1 MRKLVYAAGWLVL
14 FAGAVRA
21 DDAEAK
27 AIVEKAIKA
36 HGGAEVLN
44 KFQAI
49 SVKEK
54 GKFYGMGAAFDYTLE
69 MQYQAPDKER
79 LEIRGENFKFV
90 QVVNGDKGWRGINEA
105 PKAMDKDELAEAR
118 EELYA
123 SNVGRLTPLTGAG
136 CKLSSLGEIK
146 VGGRPAVG
154 VRVEHKGHRDV
165 NLYFDKENGLLV
177 KAEGRG
183 KDLMAGG
190 KEYTQE
196 VFYSNYK
203 KVEGM
208 QVPFKTLLTRDGKRY
223 VESETTEATPAEKLD
238 ASVFAKP

>member
-1 MRKLVYAAGWLVL
+1 MRKLVYAAVSVVFL
-14 FAGAVRA
+14 AGAIRA
-21 DDAEAK
+21 DDAEVK

-36 HGGAEVLN
+36 HGGTEVLN
-44 KFQAI
+44 KFQAM

-54 GKFYGMGAAFDYTLE
+54 GKFYGMGAAVDYTLE

-90 QVVNGDKGWRGINEA
+90 QVVNGDKGWVGVNEA
-105 PKAMDKDELAEAR
+105 PKPMDKDQLAEAR

-123 SNVGRLTPLTGAG
+123 ANLVRLTPLNGEG
-136 CKLSSLGEIK
+136 YKLSSLGEVK
-146 VGGRPAVG
+146 VGDRPAVG

-165 NLYFDKENGLLV
+165 NLFFDKENGLLV
-177 KAEGRG
+177 KVEGRG

-208 QVPFKTLLTRDGKRY
+208 QVPFKTLLKRDGERY

-238 ASVFAKP
+238 ASMFGKP